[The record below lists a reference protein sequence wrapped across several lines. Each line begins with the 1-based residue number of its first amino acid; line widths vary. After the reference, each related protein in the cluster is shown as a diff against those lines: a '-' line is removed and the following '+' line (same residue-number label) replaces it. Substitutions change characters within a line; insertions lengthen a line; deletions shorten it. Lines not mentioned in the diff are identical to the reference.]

1 MALTLYDPEY
11 LKPLKLRGEEPPFPF
26 IISKVVA
33 SIFDISGITCS
44 LPSGYNQTE

>member
-11 LKPLKLRGEEPPFPF
+11 LNHLNYEEPPFPF

-33 SIFDISGITCS
+33 SILAISDIKCS
-44 LPSGYNQTE
+44 LPSSYRQ